1 MTLPSFLVIG
11 AYKSGTTAL
20 HHQLRAHPD
29 VFLPERK
36 EPNYFAFADAT
47 PPFDHPAARDS
58 VRDLGGYKALFGPAT
73 PQQVVGEVSPAY
85 LAVPDACT
93 RIREVISDARLI
105 AVLRN
110 PIERAY
116 SDYLMY
122 RRDGLEREPDF
133 LRALQAQSRRNQSTD
148 PTSRYLST
156 GMYADQVRRFQ
167 RTFPGDQIHILLH
180 DDLRSDPQGALRR
193 IFGFIGVD
201 PHLQLADQGSS
212 NVSGVPRS
220 SSLRLAYGL
229 RRRVRGSLGPLVPEG
244 VKRRIDAQLE
254 RRLDRP
260 PMPDE
265 ARRYL
270 VDTYRADIDRL
281 SDLID
286 RDLSGWTAD

>member
-29 VFLPERK
+29 VFIPGRK

-58 VRDLGGYKALFGPAT
+58 IRDHRDYEALFESAAPH
-73 PQQVVGEVSPAY
+73 QVVGEVSPAY
-85 LAVPDACT
+85 LAIPDACI
-93 RIREVISDARLI
+93 RIRQEISDARLI

-133 LRALQAQSRRNQSTD
+133 LRALRAQPTRDRSTD
-148 PTSRYLST
+148 PTSHYLST
-156 GMYADQVRRFQ
+156 GMYAEQVRRFQ
-167 RTFPGDQIHILLH
+167 QAFPRDQLHILLH
-180 DDLRSDPQGALRR
+180 DDLRSDQPATLRR
-193 IFGFIGVD
+193 IFEFVGVD
-201 PHLQLADQGSS
+201 PQVELADQAPS
-212 NVSGVPRS
+212 NVSGVPTRP
-220 SSLRLAYGL
+220 SLRLAYSL
-229 RRRVRGSLGPLVPEG
+229 RRRLRRSLGAVVPER
-244 VKRRIDAQLE
+244 VKRRVDAQLE
-254 RRLDRP
+254 QRLDRP
-260 PMPDE
+260 SLPDE

-270 VDTYRADIDRL
+270 IDTYRADIELL

-286 RDLSGWTAD
+286 RDLSDWTAG